1 MLIENIKL
9 LRRERELTQKDL
21 ADLLHVSQNTIS
33 NWENGVSQPTIEQVE
48 KICEVFN
55 VSINTLYGIDNSFE
69 NSIWYEYF
77 KDVTLEEFDFL
88 MKELKKY
95 RANKKQN

>member
-1 MLIENIKL
+1 MLIENIKI
-9 LRRERELTQKDL
+9 LRREKGLTQRDL
-21 ADLLHVSQNTIS
+21 ANLLSLSQNTVS
-33 NWENGVSQPTIEQVE
+33 NWENGITEPTVTQLQ
-48 KICEVFN
+48 KISEVFG
-55 VSINTLYGIDNSFE
+55 VSLSTLYGIDDSFE
-69 NSIWYEYF
+69 KSIWYDYF

>member
-1 MLIENIKL
+1 MLIENIKI
-9 LRRERELTQKDL
+9 LRREKGLTQRDL
-21 ADLLHVSQNTIS
+21 ANLLSISQNTVS
-33 NWENGVSQPTIEQVE
+33 NWENGITEPTVTQLQ
-48 KICEVFN
+48 KISEVFG
-55 VSINTLYGIDNSFE
+55 VSLSTLYGIDDNFE
-69 NSIWYEYF
+69 KSIWYDYF